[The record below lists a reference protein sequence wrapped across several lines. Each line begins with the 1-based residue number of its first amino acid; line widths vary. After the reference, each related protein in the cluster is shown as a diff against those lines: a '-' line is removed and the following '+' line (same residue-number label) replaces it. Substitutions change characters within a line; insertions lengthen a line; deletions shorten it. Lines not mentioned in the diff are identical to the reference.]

1 MFHGTHCR
9 NVVPIFTENFNL
21 DAQPAS
27 RRKRSI
33 HGKGI
38 YFSKTFSYAEGDTT
52 FLQPSKVQRVKSATV
67 KSTKRQKCNAMK
79 VERIES
85 AMRH

>member
-9 NVVPIFTENFNL
+9 NVVPIFTENFNP

-27 RRKRSI
+27 RRKGSA

-52 FLQPSKVQRVKSATV
+52 FLQRVKSAT
-67 KSTKRQKCNAMK
+67 RQKCNAIY
-79 VERIES
+79 VQRDES
-85 AMRH
+85 AM